1 VKSDR
6 RRYHFGPFVLVPAEH
21 VLLRDGKPLHVPR
34 RDFDLLVM
42 LVEHAGHLLRK
53 EELQQR
59 LWPETIV
66 EEGNLTKHVST
77 LRKALGDGEGA
88 STYIETVPRVGFRFT
103 GPVTFIEDGVPAASP
118 SPVAHPRISR
128 VSAAMGILML
138 AAMLAFTVSR
148 GSGPSMD
155 DGARRWKAF
164 AVLPFTALGDNDL
177 DRLGLAL
184 TDGIIT
190 RLSGQTLLPV
200 RPTSAVRRLVGAN
213 LPAPGEI
220 GRTLHVD
227 VILEGHIQREG
238 DTVRVTAQLTDLQTG
253 SPVWAQTFD
262 QQTGELF
269 RLEDAIAQRV
279 ADALRLRLA
288 AAEQRR
294 LQRRYT
300 QNALAYAAYVEGRSE
315 LLRYTPEGARSAV
328 AAFERALGF
337 DPGYTLARA
346 GLAMASADMYL
357 RYAPERELSTWGDR
371 ARRDALAAVA
381 LDPDLAEAHLAHAA
395 VSRKREFDWE
405 ATIAASQRAVILNPN
420 LDQPRYFLAAALYH
434 QGLMAEALS
443 EMERGLQVGGSD
455 RVEPLRIEGL
465 VALFSGEFAQAR
477 QRLEEVSRQSSRA
490 IGDTYLALAYYY
502 SGDLA
507 RGRAM
512 LEELV
517 REPSAATS
525 ARSRV
530 ALAGLLAASG
540 ELQAARGLID
550 AVLAGGYRDHH
561 VEYGIGA
568 ALAQLGDV
576 RGAVEWLRRAAD
588 SGFPCVVWYERDPWL
603 DPLRTIPA
611 FRDLS
616 DDLAAR
622 RDAAMAR
629 FRTSEQHNAT
639 APTR

>member
-1 VKSDR
+1 MKSGL
-6 RRYHFGPFVLVPAEH
+6 RYRFGPFVLVPSEH
-21 VLLRDGKPLHVPR
+21 LLLRDGKPLHLPR
-34 RDFDLLVM
+34 RDFELLVV

-53 EELQQR
+53 EDLQQR
-59 LWPETIV
+59 LWPQTVV

-77 LRKALGDGEGA
+77 LRKALGDVEGA
-88 STYIETVPRVGFRFT
+88 STYIETVSRVGFRFT
-103 GPVTFIEDGVPAASP
+103 APVTSNED
-118 SPVAHPRISR
+118 R
-128 VSAAMGILML
+128 VSGVSPAPAPVRRGILVVAALGILLLTAVL
-138 AAMLAFTVSR
+138 AIAVSR
-148 GSGPSMD
+148 RSGPSNE
-155 DGARRWKAF
+155 GTRQWKAF
-164 AVLPFTALGDNDL
+164 AVLPFTALGNEDL
-177 DRLGLAL
+177 DRFGLAL

-190 RLSGQTLLPV
+190 RLSGQRLLPV
-200 RPTSAVRRLVGAN
+200 RPTSAIRRLVGAN
-213 LPAPGEI
+213 LPAPAEI

-238 DTVRVTAQLTDLQTG
+238 DTIRVTAQLIDLQSG

-262 QQTGELF
+262 QPTGELF
-269 RLEDAIAQRV
+269 RLEDVIAQRV

-288 AAEQRR
+288 AAEQQR
-294 LQRRYT
+294 LRRRYT
-300 QNALAYAAYVEGRSE
+300 ENADAYAAYVEGRSE
-315 LLRYTPEGARSAV
+315 LLRYTPGGARHAV
-328 AAFERALGF
+328 AAFERALAF

-346 GLAMASADMYL
+346 GLAMASADIYL
-357 RYAPERELSTWGDR
+357 RYAPERELQTWGDR
-371 ARRDALAAVA
+371 AKREAVA
-381 LDPDLAEAHLAHAA
+381 AIALDSDLAEAHLAHAA

-405 ATIAASQRAVILNPN
+405 ETIAASRRALILNPN

-443 EMERGLQVGGSD
+443 EMHRGRQVGGSD

-477 QRLEEVSRQSSRA
+477 QRLEEVSRQSSRP

-502 SGDLA
+502 AGDVA

-512 LEELV
+512 LEDLA
-517 REPSAATS
+517 RESSASTS
-525 ARSRV
+525 ARASV

-540 ELQAARGLID
+540 DVHGARGLIA

-568 ALAQLGDV
+568 ALAQLGDAH
-576 RGAVEWLRRAAD
+576 GAVEWLRKAAD

-603 DPLRTIPA
+603 DPVRKVRA
-611 FRDLS
+611 FHDLS
-616 DDLAAR
+616 ADLAAR

-629 FRTSEQHNAT
+629 FRNSEEQRDAT
-639 APTR
+639 MPTR